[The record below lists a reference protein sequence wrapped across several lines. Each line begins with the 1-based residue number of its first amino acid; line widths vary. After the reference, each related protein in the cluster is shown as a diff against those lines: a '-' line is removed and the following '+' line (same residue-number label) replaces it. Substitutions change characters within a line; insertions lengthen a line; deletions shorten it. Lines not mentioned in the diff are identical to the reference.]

1 MARKPGNHG
10 SGPNQIGLLQ
20 SPAGSQ
26 FPAVSSASDPTYHVE
41 LGNTYLAMGSL
52 SDAADSYRH
61 AIALE
66 PSLAEAHFNLGIVL
80 TDLGDVTGAVA
91 CYRRAIECA
100 PQFFEAHF
108 NLGDVLNQLGRLDE
122 AVESYRNAATLDPSA
137 VDVQNNLGTVLIEMG
152 QFDEAIE
159 ALRRAAF
166 LAPDDVA
173 SYTNLGTALKH
184 AGRFDEAVEA
194 QRRATDLA
202 PDTADAHFNLGM
214 ALAQSGDHANAV
226 EAYSRALASAPTMA
240 RAGAKLCAS
249 LMAMGRYDDALRT
262 CDDVL
267 ARLPAERSMLA
278 IKGYLLEDIG
288 RGDEARRL
296 ADYESL
302 IHPIDVAVPNDFEN
316 LDAFNAAL
324 VSHVLEHPSLVVS
337 PTSHAT
343 VKGRHTGNLLV
354 GPKGPFAAFEEI
366 LWQAA
371 DVYARD
377 RLPSEGH
384 PYLSEWPKLDRV
396 VAWSVVMDRD
406 GHQVPHI
413 HPSGWL
419 SGVYYPELPD
429 VISESDPTHEGWIEF
444 GLPPDDIPV
453 RETPTLKLFQP
464 KEGRLFLFPSYFYHR
479 TVPYHTEERRV
490 SIAFDFLA
498 AD

>member
-1 MARKPGNHG
+1 MARKPANPGN
-10 SGPNQIGLLQ
+10 GPNQIGFSQ
-20 SPAGSQ
+20 PAADSL
-26 FPAVSSASDPTYHVE
+26 FPAAPSASDPGYHVG
-41 LGNTYLAMGSL
+41 LGNTYLEMGSL
-52 SDAADSYRH
+52 PDAADSFRR
-61 AIALE
+61 ALALDS
-66 PSLAEAHFNLGIVL
+66 SLPEAHFNLGIVL
-80 TDLGDVTGAVA
+80 TDMGDASGAVA

-108 NLGDVLNQLGRLDE
+108 NLGDMLNHLGQLDE
-122 AVESYRNAATLDPSA
+122 AVDAYRNAGALDPSA
-137 VDVQNNLGTVLIEMG
+137 VDVQNNLGTVLIELG
-152 QFDEAIE
+152 RFDEAIE

-184 AGRFDEAVEA
+184 AGRIEDAVEA
-194 QRRATDLA
+194 QRRATELA
-202 PDTADAHFNLGM
+202 PGSADAQFNLGM
-214 ALAQSGDHANAV
+214 VLAQSGDHARAV
-226 EAYSRALASAPTMA
+226 ETYKHALASDPGLA

-249 LMAMGRYDDALRT
+249 LMAIGRFDDALRT
-262 CDDVL
+262 CDEIL
-267 ARLPAERSMLA
+267 ARSPAERSILA
-278 IKGYLLEDIG
+278 IKAFLLEDMG
-288 RGDEARRL
+288 RTGDARSL
-296 ADYESL
+296 ADYETL
-302 IHPIDVAVPNDFEN
+302 IHPVDVAVPDEFED
-316 LDAFNAAL
+316 LDSFNAAL

-354 GPKGPFAAFEEI
+354 EPMGPFAAFEKI

-371 DVYARD
+371 EEYARE
-377 RLPSEGH
+377 RLPDEDH
-384 PYLSEWPKLDRV
+384 AYLSEWPTLDRV
-396 VAWSVVMDRD
+396 VVWSVVMDRD

-429 VISESDPTHEGWIEF
+429 VISQSDPAHEGWIEF

-453 RETPTLKLFQP
+453 RQPPVLKLFQP

-479 TVPYHTEERRV
+479 TVPYRTEERRV